1 MGILL
6 NLVFKSLKDMKKHNA
21 SDLHIEIGMP
31 PIFRIN
37 GNISFIS
44 DQKVSETMVHES
56 VKKIMNDHEYENLK
70 KKGEVDFAFSM
81 PNIARYRANVFRT
94 RGKLGGSFRII
105 PGKIPQF
112 SSLNL
117 PEQLLKLAGNESGL
131 VILTGPTGSGKS
143 TTLAALINHIN
154 ENLTKHI
161 ITLEDPIEFVHSN
174 KKSLIR
180 QREIGKDT
188 VSFATGLR
196 ASLREDPD
204 VILIGEMRDAETTDI
219 ALKAAET
226 GHLVFA
232 TMHTPGVVE
241 SIDRI
246 LGIFEPHQRKQVAM
260 QLAISLKGSVFQKL
274 LPKKGQGRIPAVE
287 LLIVN
292 SAVRNLIREEK
303 TFQLQSVMQTS
314 AEQGM
319 ITIDNYIKKLYEDN
333 LISNTVYK
341 RMIPTEG

>member
-1 MGILL
+1 MNTVL
-6 NLVFKSLKDMKKHNA
+6 NSLKKMASNKA

-31 PIFRIN
+31 PIFRIDGDIN
-37 GNISFIS
+37 KSKDEVITE
-44 DQKVSETMVHES
+44 DMVKEIIN
-56 VKKIMNDHEYENLK
+56 KITNDHDGEILR
-70 KKGEVDFAFSM
+70 KKGEVDFAFSI
-81 PNIARYRANVFRT
+81 PGIARYRANVFRT
-94 RGKLGGSFRII
+94 KGKLACSFRII
-105 PGKIPQF
+105 PSTIPDF
-112 SSLNL
+112 SELNI
-117 PEQLLKLAGNESGL
+117 PKEVLKLADNESGL

-143 TTLAALINHIN
+143 TTLAALIDYIN
-154 ENLTKHI
+154 RNYTKHI

-188 VSFATGLR
+188 VSFASGLK

-246 LGIFEPHQRKQVAM
+246 LGIFPPHQRKQVAV
-260 QLAISLKGSVFQKL
+260 QLAISLKGAAFQKL
-274 LPKKGQGRIPAVE
+274 LPHKDSGRVPAVE

-303 TFQLQSVMQTS
+303 TFQLHSVMQTGG
-314 AEQGM
+314 EHGM
-319 ITIDNYIKKLYEDN
+319 LTMDNSIKRLYNDDLIKKSLFDK
-333 LISNTVYK
+333 LIPSN
-341 RMIPTEG
+341 

>member
-1 MGILL
+1 M
-6 NLVFKSLKDMKKHNA
+6 NLVLNSLKEMINNNA

-31 PIFRIN
+31 PIYRVN
-37 GNISFIS
+37 GNIIS
-44 DQKVSETMVHES
+44 ITKQKVSENMVNEV
-56 VKKIMNDHEYENLK
+56 VKKITNDHEYEKLR
-70 KKGEVDFAFSM
+70 KKGEVDFAFSI
-81 PNIARYRANVFRT
+81 PNIARFRANVFRT
-94 RGKLGGSFRII
+94 QGKLGCSFRII
-105 PGKIPQF
+105 PNNVPSF
-112 SSLNL
+112 ASLNM
-117 PEQLLKLAGNESGL
+117 PKELLKLADNESGL

-154 ENLTKHI
+154 ENFSKHI
-161 ITLEDPIEFVHSN
+161 ITLEDPIEFIHSN

-180 QREIGKDT
+180 QREVGKDT
-188 VSFATGLR
+188 ISFASGLK

-246 LGIFEPHQRKQVAM
+246 LGIFEPHQRKQVAV

-274 LPKKGQGRIPAVE
+274 LPKVDQGRIPAIE

-303 TFQLQSVMQTS
+303 TFQLNSVMQTS

-319 ITIDNYIKKLYEDN
+319 LTMDNSIKKLYESN
-333 LISNTVYK
+333 LISESTYK
-341 RMIPTEG
+341 RMIPTKG

>member
-1 MGILL
+1 MNIIF
-6 NLVFKSLKDMKKHNA
+6 NSLRKMISNNA

-37 GNISFIS
+37 GNIIMSESGI
-44 DQKVSETMVHES
+44 VSEDMVSEI
-56 VKKIMNDHEYENLK
+56 VKKITNDHDYEILR
-70 KKGEVDFAFSM
+70 KKGEVDFAFSI
-81 PNIARYRANVFRT
+81 PNLARYRANVFRT
-94 RGKLGGSFRII
+94 QGNLGCSFRII
-105 PGKIPQF
+105 PNDIPDF
-112 SSLNL
+112 TELNI
-117 PEQLLKLAGNESGL
+117 PKEVLKLADNESGL

-143 TTLAALINHIN
+143 TTLAALIDYIN
-154 ENLTKHI
+154 KNYSKHI

-188 VSFATGLR
+188 ISFASGLK

-204 VILIGEMRDAETTDI
+204 VILIGEMRDTETTDI

-246 LGIFEPHQRKQVAM
+246 LGIFPPHQRKQIAV

-274 LPKKGQGRIPAVE
+274 LPKVGGGRVPAVE

-303 TFQLQSVMQTS
+303 TFQLHSVMQTS
-314 AEQGM
+314 GEQGM
-319 ITIDNYIKKLYEDN
+319 LTMDNSIKKLYDER
-333 LISNTVYK
+333 LIDDSLFNKLIPSN
-341 RMIPTEG
+341 